1 MVESREGSREI
12 GVHSLKIDV
21 RNQAGAGKMPRR
33 SDLANRALTG
43 TLANRGSA
51 GPREIRL
58 KPENAPRTRFS
69 AVGRQIPGAFCKSC
83 LKIGETVGRAA
94 RRGGPCSKAEIRGRF
109 RSKSGPQ
116 NCSVDLHYKSGVG
129 IQIFPAEK
137 KPGFCALGRKRNCAF
152 FFPRENCEVPRRKQ
166 LTQKSSPR
174 SKNPAG
180 FCTI

>member
-1 MVESREGSREI
+1 M
-12 GVHSLKIDV
+12 HSLKIDV

-137 KPGFCALGRKRNCAF
+137 KPGFCALGREKNCAF
-152 FFPRENCEVPRRKQ
+152 FFPREDGEPPRRNA